1 MPKQVDHQQRRGQIA
16 EAVWRIAADRG
27 LEAVSMSTVA
37 AAAGISIGRIQH
49 YFAGKDELV
58 RFAAIRLRERIDQRL
73 RERITAEPHTPLSRV
88 RAILTGLLPLEPES
102 RTEALVG
109 VAVFFRALH
118 EPELTEKYLTGQ
130 SHILAVLA
138 EQISTASRDGELR
151 PDLDA
156 GAEARIL
163 VALTS
168 GLSSDLLLGHCEPAE
183 AVAMIEHQLDHLS
196 DI

>member
-37 AAAGISIGRIQH
+37 AEAGISIGRIQH

-58 RFAAIRLRERIDQRL
+58 RFAATRLRERIDERL
-73 RERITAEPHTPLSRV
+73 RERIAATPEPHTPLTML
-88 RAILTGLLPLEPES
+88 RAILTALLPLDPES

-118 EPELTEKYLTGQ
+118 EPELTQKYLTGQ

-138 EQISTASRDGELR
+138 EQLSVASRAGEVR
-151 PDLDA
+151 PDLDV
-156 GAEARIL
+156 GVEARIL
-163 VALTS
+163 VALAS
-168 GLSSDLLLGHCEPAE
+168 GLSSDLLLGHCSPAE
-183 AVAMIEHQLDHLS
+183 AVAMIEHQLAHLA
-196 DI
+196 